1 NIFSALDLLVSTFIN
16 SRYTNQNEFEELI
29 FDLTELFY
37 TLKNDSDD
45 LIDDSEI
52 IAFLFDAYENFANG
66 EMEILYR
73 LANFYISYF
82 HEHNSTKGFSIQDY
96 L

>member
-1 NIFSALDLLVSTFIN
+1 MIQ
-16 SRYTNQNEFEELI
+16 RE
-29 FDLTELFY
+29 
-37 TLKNDSDD
+37 
-45 LIDDSEI
+45 
-52 IAFLFDAYENFANG
+52 FDAYENSANG

-82 HEHNSTKGFSIQDY
+82 HEHNSTKGFSIQDD